1 MDFKIIKERKRVN
14 NSRIFDSCSTNHR
27 SGGRSSNRTQNAS
40 GQHSQQCS
48 RQNNRH
54 NRQWLLKDDSGFVVI
69 EFLLVSLIL
78 IFLTYSVIEYWLV
91 MTQHQQAS
99 HLVNKYLERMSLEGR
114 LSLTDEASL
123 ITDYQNI
130 GLEIE
135 SIEAVRESEGDARVL
150 RNPRDLESSAL
161 SLKVTTVPLVEPIW
175 IAGLIGGNKGGTFK
189 IVVGGEIISERID
202 P

>member
-1 MDFKIIKERKRVN
+1 VDFKIIKERKRVN

-123 ITDYQNI
+123 IMDYQNI

-135 SIEAVRESEGDARVL
+135 SIEAVRESEGNARVL

-161 SLKVTTVPLVEPIW
+161 SLKVTTKPLVEPIW
-175 IAGLIGGNKGGTFK
+175 IAGLIGGNKGGTFN
-189 IVVGGEIISERID
+189 IVVGGEVVSERID